1 MKEKEKAA
9 LTPVQESVAELQE
22 KKHMGLLKV
31 GEQIGAL
38 KISRFYARFA
48 EYMELHTLIVS
59 LDNNAH
65 AACGMDQKQFCKE
78 FAGRSYDTVNNF
90 RNLYKKAKVEAVVA
104 LKSMGYSNQAIELL
118 KTSDDEDT
126 KALMSKG
133 TLVVGKEEIQ
143 VTAENMPR
151 IIKHIEKVVNK
162 NVELEAEK
170 EELEK
175 KLLSKYDMADRNKKL
190 EEKNKTLE
198 VDKKVLERK
207 YEQAKHGL
215 SEEDVRSAN
224 AIQSH
229 KDQFDAIMTLIE
241 AADVKGY
248 SAKVRAEIVTFAE
261 YMHDRVLLMFDF
273 VRSTNAIP
281 GQDPVPDFQ
290 LDDDKKW
297 FLEKYGK
304 GAL

>member
-22 KKHMGLLKV
+22 KKHLGLLKV
-31 GEQIGAL
+31 GEQVGAL
-38 KISRFYARFA
+38 KISRFNARFA

-65 AACGMDQKQFCKE
+65 AAYGMDQKEFCKE
-78 FAGRSYDTVNNF
+78 FAGISYETVNNF
-90 RNLYKKAKVEAVVA
+90 RNLCKKAKAEVVVA
-104 LKSMGYSNQAIELL
+104 LKAMGQSNQAIELL

-198 VDKKVLERK
+198 LDKKILERK

-215 SEEDVRSAN
+215 SEEDVRSLGALRD
-224 AIQSH
+224 H
-229 KDQFDAIMTLIE
+229 KDLFDSIIAQVE
-241 AADVKGY
+241 AADVRKY
-248 SAKVRAEIVTFAE
+248 SEKVRLELLGFVE
-261 YMHDRVLLMFDF
+261 YMDDRAALACDLIKNRYDE
-273 VRSTNAIP
+273 R
-281 GQDPVPDFQ
+281 DPVPDAI
-290 LDDDKKW
+290 LDEDKKR
-297 FLEKYGK
+297 FTAKYGE